1 MYGFSAKSAIP
12 TLNILGLLI
21 RLAKKTSLLLMA
33 VLTASFWSIYYLVS
47 ATSLL
52 SHTLN
57 SMYYVVVSPLELA
70 RTC

>member
-1 MYGFSAKSAIP
+1 MYGFFAKLAIP
-12 TLNILGLLI
+12 TLNILGLLM

-47 ATSLL
+47 ATFLL

-57 SMYYVVVSPLELA
+57 NMYYVVVSPLELA